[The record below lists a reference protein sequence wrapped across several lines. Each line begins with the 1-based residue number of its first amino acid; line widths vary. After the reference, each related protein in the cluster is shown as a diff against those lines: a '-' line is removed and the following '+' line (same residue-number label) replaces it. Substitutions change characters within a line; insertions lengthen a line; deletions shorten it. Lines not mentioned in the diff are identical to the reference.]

1 MKLIKHPQVKFT
13 LTQVSSDQYI
23 KIRCERLNQFAKP
36 FRFKIFHLM
45 FNFFTGA
52 SDSKISSISVDS
64 FQSPTP
70 LPTIAA
76 SSSIGPSCKT
86 SSQVVSKI
94 FTLSSPV
101 DLVPETIQTAIEKD
115 HATTSFRKFEFS
127 SPNLSV
133 AGSLN
138 KNEVF

>member
-1 MKLIKHPQVKFT
+1 
-13 LTQVSSDQYI
+13 
-23 KIRCERLNQFAKP
+23 
-36 FRFKIFHLM
+36 M

-86 SSQVVSKI
+86 SSQVVSKF

-101 DLVPETIQTAIEKD
+101 DLVPKTIQTAIEKD
-115 HATTSFRKFEFS
+115 HATTSFRKFKFS